1 MPERARNA
9 RCLPRCSMRECVPG
23 PSVASTSTPQ
33 QTSLPPSP
41 SAPLGGLRGRACR
54 VLAKLHHWAES
65 GWAGPATAGWT
76 YAQGAALP
84 GPADA
89 LLVPF
94 GLADPRRVYRL
105 ALWALMGSTLGGIT
119 AYLAGAFAFQ
129 ELVAPALRLFGVDPA
144 ELVAVRALVLR
155 YGWMFVVVSSVS
167 PFPSKLV
174 SVSAGAFG
182 IPFPLFALAL
192 GLGRAARFLTIAVLI
207 HLAGERIARWW
218 RRVTV
223 QCE

>member
-1 MPERARNA
+1 M
-9 RCLPRCSMRECVPG
+9 
-23 PSVASTSTPQ
+23 ASTSAPEHT
-33 QTSLPPSP
+33 TLPPP
-41 SAPLGGLRGRACR
+41 PVAPLRGLRGRACR
-54 VLAKLHHWAES
+54 ILAVLHRWAES

-76 YAQGAALP
+76 FAQGAVLP

-105 ALWALMGSTLGGIT
+105 ALWALVGSTLGGIV
-119 AYLAGAFAFQ
+119 AYAAGAFAFQ
-129 ELVAPALRLFGVDPA
+129 EVVAPVLGFFGIDPREVASFRTLFA
-144 ELVAVRALVLR
+144 KH
-155 YGWMFVVVSSVS
+155 GWMLVVVSSVS

-174 SVSAGAFG
+174 SVSAGALG
-182 IPFPLFALAL
+182 LPFPIFALAL
-192 GLGRAARFLTIAVLI
+192 GAGRAARFFTIAVLI

-223 QCE
+223 GCD

>member
-1 MPERARNA
+1 
-9 RCLPRCSMRECVPG
+9 
-23 PSVASTSTPQ
+23 VASTSTPQ

-54 VLAKLHHWAES
+54 VLAKLHQWAES

-105 ALWALMGSTLGGIT
+105 ALWALAGSTLGGIT

-129 ELVAPALRLFGVDPA
+129 EVVAPVLGVVGIDPSELASFRTLFA
-144 ELVAVRALVLR
+144 RH
-155 YGWMFVVVSSVS
+155 GWMLVVISSVS

-182 IPFPLFALAL
+182 IPFPIFALAL
-192 GLGRAARFLTIAVLI
+192 GLGRATRFFTIAVLI

-218 RRVTV
+218 RRVTL
-223 QCE
+223 QCD

>member
-1 MPERARNA
+1 
-9 RCLPRCSMRECVPG
+9 
-23 PSVASTSTPQ
+23 VASTSTPQ

-41 SAPLGGLRGRACR
+41 PARLGGFRGHACR
-54 VLAKLHHWAES
+54 ILAKLHQWAES

-105 ALWALMGSTLGGIT
+105 ALWALAGSTLGGIT

-129 ELVAPALRLFGVDPA
+129 EVVAPVLGVVGIDPRELASFQTLFA
-144 ELVAVRALVLR
+144 RH
-155 YGWMFVVVSSVS
+155 GWMLVVVSSVS

-182 IPFPLFALAL
+182 IPFPIFALAL
-192 GLGRAARFLTIAVLI
+192 GLGRAARFFTIAVLI

-218 RRVTV
+218 RRVTL

>member
-1 MPERARNA
+1 
-9 RCLPRCSMRECVPG
+9 
-23 PSVASTSTPQ
+23 VASTSTPQ
-33 QTSLPPSP
+33 QTSLPPS
-41 SAPLGGLRGRACR
+41 SAAHLGGLRGLACR
-54 VLAKLHHWAES
+54 VLATLQRWAES

-94 GLADPRRVYRL
+94 GLADPRRVYYL
-105 ALWALMGSTLGGIT
+105 AIWALAGSTLGGIT

-129 ELVAPALRLFGVDPA
+129 EVVAPVLNVFGIDPRELASFRTLFA
-144 ELVAVRALVLR
+144 RH
-155 YGWMFVVVSSVS
+155 GWMLVVISSVS

-182 IPFPLFALAL
+182 IPFPIFALAL
-192 GLGRAARFLTIAVLI
+192 GMGRAARFFTIALLI
-207 HLAGERIARWW
+207 HLAGERIAKWW
-218 RRVTV
+218 RRVML

>member
-1 MPERARNA
+1 
-9 RCLPRCSMRECVPG
+9 
-23 PSVASTSTPQ
+23 
-33 QTSLPPSP
+33 
-41 SAPLGGLRGRACR
+41 
-54 VLAKLHHWAES
+54 VLAKLHQWAES

-105 ALWALMGSTLGGIT
+105 ALWALAGSTLGGIT

-129 ELVAPALRLFGVDPA
+129 EVVAPVLGIFGIDPS
-144 ELVAVRALVLR
+144 ELASFRTMFAR
-155 YGWMFVVVSSVS
+155 HGWMLVVVSSVS

-182 IPFPLFALAL
+182 IPFPVFALAL
-192 GLGRAARFLTIAVLI
+192 GLGRAVRFFTIAVLI
-207 HLAGERIARWW
+207 HLAGERIERWW

-223 QCE
+223 QCD

>member
-1 MPERARNA
+1 M
-9 RCLPRCSMRECVPG
+9 
-23 PSVASTSTPQ
+23 ASSSTPQ
-33 QTSLPPSP
+33 QASLPPPRST
-41 SAPLGGLRGRACR
+41 PLRGLRGRACR
-54 VLAKLHHWAES
+54 VLAKLHQWAES

-76 YAQGAALP
+76 YAQGAVLP

-94 GLADPRRVYRL
+94 GLADPRRVYSL
-105 ALWALMGSTLGGIT
+105 ALWALAGSTLGGIT

-129 ELVAPALRLFGVDPA
+129 EVVAPVLGLVGIDPR
-144 ELVAVRALVLR
+144 ELASFRTMFAR
-155 YGWMFVVVSSVS
+155 HGWMLVVFSSVS

-182 IPFPLFALAL
+182 IPFPVFALAL
-192 GLGRAARFLTIAVLI
+192 GLGRAARFFTIAVLI
-207 HLAGERIARWW
+207 HLAGEHIARWW
-218 RRVTV
+218 KRVTL